1 MSQNNSAT
9 PAGDGV
15 IVPARREPSMTAAD
29 RNQLMVVANE
39 RAKLAK
45 DAVRVAAAD
54 RLVEL
59 NRQLEAEWEVQ
70 DFAAD
75 EERRELNRIAKEINV
90 RIRAKLDEL
99 GVLRE
104 LQPSMSVHFNSGWV
118 SKDRRG
124 QLRQMLKDANDADV
138 KRAHH
143 TIDTWRT
150 DTRERLVRQGLT
162 SDAAIE
168 FLDTLP
174 AAGELLSELDVK
186 SLQLKA
192 LESKR

>member
-1 MSQNNSAT
+1 
-9 PAGDGV
+9 
-15 IVPARREPSMTAAD
+15 MTAAE

-59 NRQLEAEWEVQ
+59 NHQLEAQWEVE
-70 DFAAD
+70 DFTIA
-75 EERRELNRIAKEINV
+75 EERRELQRISKEINE
-90 RIRAKLDEL
+90 RIQAKLDAL
-99 GVLRE
+99 GILRE
-104 LQPSMSVHFNSGWV
+104 LQPAMSVGWLGYPSV
-118 SKDRRG
+118 SRDRRG

-162 SDAAIE
+162 SDAAVE

-186 SLQLKA
+186 ALQVKA